1 MDLQTVAINR
11 PSAPI
16 RIEAMQTE
24 ACWWCSHADNVLVA
38 IYISKAFMMLTGPLF
53 PYNKFDSSYLT
64 QTTYESRLW
73 RDCRLAGEGL
83 VRVSSSWE
91 GLLRFV
97 EPEYT
102 KSTKCLKQTLDEE
115 DCRGRVKL
123 ICKMRFEWKWLMLC
137 PFVFWSL
144 RWEVIHMRP

>member
-1 MDLQTVAINR
+1 
-11 PSAPI
+11 
-16 RIEAMQTE
+16 
-24 ACWWCSHADNVLVA
+24 
-38 IYISKAFMMLTGPLF
+38 MLTGPLF

-73 RDCRLAGEGL
+73 RDCRLAGAAL

-137 PFVFWSL
+137 PFVF
-144 RWEVIHMRP
+144 